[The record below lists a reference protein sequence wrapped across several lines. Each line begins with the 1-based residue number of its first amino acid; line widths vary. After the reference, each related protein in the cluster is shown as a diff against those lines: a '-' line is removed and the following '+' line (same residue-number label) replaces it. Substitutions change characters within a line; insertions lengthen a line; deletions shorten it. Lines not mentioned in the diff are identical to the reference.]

1 MHFWFFPDYAY
12 PRFSNKEQ
20 RLGNVAPDV
29 PMFVFQGTH
38 DGIVPVQQARDM
50 TADWRRLGADVTY
63 VEDPAPLVMRMDG
76 HVRPLLTSF
85 VPAVQWSE

>member
-1 MHFWFFPDYAY
+1 
-12 PRFSNKEQ
+12 
-20 RLGNVAPDV
+20 
-29 PMFVFQGTH
+29 MFVFQGTH

-63 VEDPAPLVMRMDG
+63 VEDPTPLVMRMDG